1 MLTIKQGREFS
12 IAIQG
17 PGERLLEKNAMPYP
31 NHHQRVLAMQRSI
44 GGNDRDV
51 AETRLGK
58 RLDVIEKGR

>member
-1 MLTIKQGREFS
+1 VLALKQLRELA
-12 IAIQG
+12 IALQR
-17 PGERLLEKNAMPYP
+17 PGKWLFKKNALPRM
-31 NHHQRVLAMQRSI
+31 NHGQGVLAMQRSI